1 MTTTTSTTTPR
12 RDWSDDLP
20 RSVTRHVIFGVVL
33 LVLSFGGFGLWAFR
47 APLAAAVMAPGSF
60 VATGRNKI
68 VQHLEGGIIATIL
81 VNEGDRVAAGQ
92 PLLQLDQTPA
102 LANQRELML
111 RRVRLEAI
119 VARLQAEYDDADR
132 VEMPSFLSAL
142 AGDAETRKVIDEQLS
157 NFAASRATFASDL
170 ALLQSN
176 ITAANARRMGLEEQL
191 AALERQAALLHEDRE
206 ARSTLLEGGLVRRTE
221 VNALLRAIAEAEGEA
236 ARLRS
241 QILETRELADK
252 AALQIEQAR
261 NEDRKIALD
270 ELQAVEADLESV
282 REQSAKAEDV
292 LSRADILSPVA
303 GTVVRLHYHTVG
315 GVVEAGKPIVEILPH
330 DVPLIIEAQ
339 IPRNEVDA
347 MTVGR
352 PASIRLTALN
362 QRSSDVLYATL
373 IYVSADTF
381 PSELGGVKSE
391 VYLARLDVRPDELAR
406 VRGFAPTPGMPAEVM
421 IETETRTFMQYLL
434 KPIRDS
440 LSRAFR
446 ES

>member
-1 MTTTTSTTTPR
+1 MTMTTTPPR
-12 RDWSDDLP
+12 PDWSDDLP
-20 RSVTRHVIFGVVL
+20 RSVTRHVIFGLIL
-33 LVLSFGGFGLWAFR
+33 LVVSFGGFGAWAFR
-47 APLAAAVMAPGSF
+47 APLAAAVLAPGSF

-81 VNEGDRVAAGQ
+81 VSEGDQVAAGQ
-92 PLLQLDQTPA
+92 PLLQLDPTPA

-119 VARLQAEYDDADR
+119 VARLRAEYDNAEQVTMPEFLTTLASD
-132 VEMPSFLSAL
+132 VE
-142 AGDAETRKVIDEQLS
+142 TQKVIQEQLN
-157 NFAASRATFASDL
+157 NFAASRAKFASDL

-176 ITAANARRMGLEEQL
+176 IVAGEARRAGLEEQL
-191 AALERQAALLHEDRE
+191 AALERQAVLLNEDLE
-206 ARSTLLEGGLVRRTE
+206 ARSTLLERGLVRRTE

-241 QILETRELADK
+241 QILETKEMTEK
-252 AALQIEQAR
+252 ARLQIDQAK

-270 ELQAVEADLESV
+270 QLQAVEADLESV
-282 REQSAKAEDV
+282 GEQSLKAEDV

-339 IPRNEVDA
+339 IPRTEVDA
-347 MTVGR
+347 LTVGR

-362 QRSSDVLYATL
+362 QRTTPVLQGRL
-373 IYVSADTF
+373 IYVSADTI
-381 PSELGGVKSE
+381 PTDTGGVKSE
-391 VYLARLDVRPDELAR
+391 VYLARLDVRPEEIAR
-406 VRGFAPTPGMPAEVM
+406 VRGFTPTPGMPAEVM
-421 IETETRTFMQYLL
+421 IETDSRTFMQYLL
-434 KPIRDS
+434 KPVRDS
-440 LSRAFR
+440 LSRAFL
-446 ES
+446 EN